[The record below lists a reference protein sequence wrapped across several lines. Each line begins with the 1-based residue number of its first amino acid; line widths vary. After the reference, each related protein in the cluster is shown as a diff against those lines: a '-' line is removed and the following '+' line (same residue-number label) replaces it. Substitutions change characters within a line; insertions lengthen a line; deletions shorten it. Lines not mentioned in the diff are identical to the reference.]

1 MKKNYCVIG
10 SPVAHSLSP
19 AIHNT
24 LYNIYSLTD
33 CCYSAVEVEPGGL
46 AEFTAEIETRGIHGF
61 NVTMPHKV
69 DILPFLQYRD
79 ESVFNG
85 ANTIAVRADG
95 LHGYSTDAA
104 GFYRSLKEAGA
115 DYAGNIVFIGNGA
128 VAQTLVHHA
137 AQKAPRRIT
146 VLGRDAIKA
155 GALADGRLVFSDE
168 LKNIESHMAAC
179 DLLINTT
186 PLGMQGV
193 GADFENLDFI
203 EKLPRSA
210 CVCDLI
216 YAPPKTTLLKNAE
229 ARGLKTLNGLPM
241 LIWQAF
247 YAFEIFF
254 GIMPAKA
261 DYDTIFEKLRP
272 VQTV

>member
-24 LYNIYSLTD
+24 LYEIYSLAD
-33 CCYSAVEVEPGGL
+33 CEYSAVEVLPGGL

-85 ANTIAVRADG
+85 ANTIAVRPDG

-137 AQKAPRRIT
+137 AQKRPERIT
-146 VLGRDAIKA
+146 VLGRDAKKA
-155 GALADGRLVFSDE
+155 GMLADGRLVFSGDMRNIADHM
-168 LKNIESHMAAC
+168 KNC

-186 PLGMQGV
+186 PLGMHGV
-193 GADFENLDFI
+193 ANDFEDLGFI
-203 EKLPRSA
+203 DLLPSTA

-216 YAPPKTTLLKNAE
+216 YAPPQTSLLKSA
-229 ARGLKTLNGLPM
+229 ASRGLKTLNGLPM

-254 GIMPAKA
+254 GIMPTAA
-261 DYDTIFEKLRP
+261 DYAAIFGKLGLR
-272 VQTV
+272 